1 MEIKVRDVSGSEEKS
16 QQEIEQG
23 LLQKHEEKL
32 EGEVRIDTS
41 RLDVV
46 PTSKEDKVVEE
57 KTTESETASEMS
69 DEDVLLYLKNRYNK
83 QIDSVEQLFEEREQ
97 AEDLPEDVAAYLNYK
112 KETGRGINDYVSLN
126 KDFDEMKPDKVLRE
140 YLVAT
145 EKGLDAE
152 DIDTLMEAYAYD
164 DDLDDES
171 TIKKTKLSKKKA
183 IAKARDYFESEKEK
197 YRMSLESG
205 GSSFSKEDSEN
216 LESYRQ
222 YVKESDT
229 YNEELKRK
237 QEWFLKKT
245 DEVFGSEFKGFEFAI
260 DEDKT
265 VTFSPGDAAELK
277 KIQSNSANFI
287 GKYMGED
294 GLINDAAGYHRAM
307 AIAMNPERFAKF
319 FYEQGKSIQAD
330 DTMRKM
336 KNTDMSMRT
345 TPEVTNKGGMQVK
358 SLTPDSGR
366 GLKIRS
372 RKH

>member
-197 YRMSLESG
+197 YRMPLESG

-294 GLINDAAGYHRAM
+294 GLINDAVGYHRAM

>member
-1 MEIKVRDVSGSEEKS
+1 
-16 QQEIEQG
+16 
-23 LLQKHEEKL
+23 
-32 EGEVRIDTS
+32 
-41 RLDVV
+41 
-46 PTSKEDKVVEE
+46 
-57 KTTESETASEMS
+57 MS

-197 YRMSLESG
+197 YRMPLESG

>member
-1 MEIKVRDVSGSEEKS
+1 MGITVRAVSGSGEKS
-16 QQEIEQG
+16 QQEIEQA
-23 LLQKHEEKL
+23 LLQQHEEQV
-32 EGEVRIDTS
+32 EGKVEIDTS
-41 RLDVV
+41 QLDAV
-46 PTSKEDKVVEE
+46 PPSKDDKVVEE
-57 KTTESETASEMS
+57 KTTSSETTSEMS
-69 DEDVLLYLKNRYNK
+69 DEDVLSYIKNRYNK

-183 IAKARDYFESEKEK
+183 IAKAKDYFESEKEK
-197 YRMSLESG
+197 YRMPLESS
-205 GSSFSKEDSEN
+205 GSSISKEDSES
-216 LESYRQ
+216 LEAYKQ
-222 YVKESDT
+222 YVQESDT

-245 DEVFGSEFKGFEFAI
+245 DEVFGGEFKGFEFAI

-287 GKYMGED
+287 EKYMGED
-294 GLINDAAGYHRAM
+294 GLMKDAAGYHRAM

-319 FYEQGKSIQAD
+319 FYEQGKSVQAD
-330 DTMRKM
+330 TTMRKM

-345 TPEVTNKGGMQVK
+345 TPEVTNKGGTQIK
-358 SLTPDSGR
+358 ALSPDSGR

>member
-1 MEIKVRDVSGSEEKS
+1 MILSS
-16 QQEIEQG
+16 
-23 LLQKHEEKL
+23 
-32 EGEVRIDTS
+32 
-41 RLDVV
+41 
-46 PTSKEDKVVEE
+46 
-57 KTTESETASEMS
+57 
-69 DEDVLLYLKNRYNK
+69 NC
-83 QIDSVEQLFEEREQ
+83 FEEREQ
-97 AEDLPEDVAAYLNYK
+97 AEELPEDVAAYLKYK

-183 IAKARDYFESEKEK
+183 IAKAKDYFESEKEK
-197 YRMSLESG
+197 YRMPLESG

-287 GKYMGED
+287 GKYMG
-294 GLINDAAGYHRAM
+294 
-307 AIAMNPERFAKF
+307 
-319 FYEQGKSIQAD
+319 
-330 DTMRKM
+330 
-336 KNTDMSMRT
+336 
-345 TPEVTNKGGMQVK
+345 
-358 SLTPDSGR
+358 
-366 GLKIRS
+366 
-372 RKH
+372 

>member
-83 QIDSVEQLFEEREQ
+83 QIDSVEQLFEERKQ

-197 YRMSLESG
+197 YRMPLESG